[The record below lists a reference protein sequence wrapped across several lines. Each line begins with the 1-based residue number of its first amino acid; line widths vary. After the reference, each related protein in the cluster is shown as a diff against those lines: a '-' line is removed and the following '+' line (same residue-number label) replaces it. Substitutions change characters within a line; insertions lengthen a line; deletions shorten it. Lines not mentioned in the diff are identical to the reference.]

1 MGKIK
6 NPSRWMS
13 KGFSIIEVISAII
26 ILSIMATLSVNMM
39 SSYKL
44 RQNISSARQQLM
56 NAMTNAAASALR
68 DNIPYVVIF
77 DSTKHNVR
85 ACPAAAC
92 KSTSESDDAFN
103 HDLTMFSQPV
113 LFAGGGSSAI
123 SLGDVG
129 SSYFI
134 KFTPFGKILVS
145 DSLESTK
152 QGEYFRLFLKDKKG
166 DLISKN
172 ELCLGVQFSINGNIE
187 SLETGL
193 IEGNCR

>member
-1 MGKIK
+1 MIKILI
-6 NPSRWMS
+6 NC
-13 KGFSIIEVISAII
+13 
-26 ILSIMATLSVNMM
+26 
-39 SSYKL
+39 
-44 RQNISSARQQLM
+44 
-56 NAMTNAAASALR
+56 
-68 DNIPYVVIF
+68 
-77 DSTKHNVR
+77 KHNVR

-103 HDLTMFSQPV
+103 HDLTMYSQPV

-134 KFTPFGKILVS
+134 KFTPFGKIQVS
-145 DSLESTK
+145 DSLKSTK

-193 IEGNCR
+193 IDGNCR